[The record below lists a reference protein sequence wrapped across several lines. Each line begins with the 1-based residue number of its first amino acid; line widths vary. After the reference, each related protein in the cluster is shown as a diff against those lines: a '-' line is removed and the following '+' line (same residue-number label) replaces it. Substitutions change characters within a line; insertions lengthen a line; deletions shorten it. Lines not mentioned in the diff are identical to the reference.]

1 MKYKAIEK
9 IAPVQPGKKSGQ
21 WVNSHIIGNTFV
33 IDFWDMDK
41 PELLRHRGRYA
52 MNADTGEY
60 ASQTHEFP
68 HHCQTW
74 TNRGILWFYREN
86 PKENGYFSYFSYEE
100 QAKMMRFSSKKDEEA
115 IKALIGFEEKKK
127 TAYYEVSVYNIITRM
142 ETQYNANRR
151 DVTSKNHMKAVH
163 GMMDRIP
170 PRPDGLE
177 LWIDQMAAGGREYL
191 IKTPE
196 GKYNCT
202 SCGNQFTESRI
213 MRSNKKTLPKD
224 RQECK
229 CPGCK
234 QTVIMSKRSV
244 VDIRARFYLMQ
255 DIDEHM
261 SVSRHFQAHINYS
274 KTEKKHIWLSE
285 AIRFVMFRDVA
296 GKRGTFEIYY
306 NQIPAYEYGH
316 FYTGDSS
323 WDTKKSWGNRYMD
336 TGYIYPDGIT
346 EALAGTDYEHWI
358 RTFTAAAA
366 RGLMA
371 DYNQLMASRTPEMHD
386 ICEML
391 IKGRFYRMFKETA
404 DCISVWS
411 GSYTGPLE
419 TYGDCIEDVFGLADR
434 QLINRLRE
442 LNGGRQILEWLQ
454 LSDEKGVKLSAAFLA
469 WASKNNIR
477 ISESIDALARLSPE
491 AMMNYI
497 IRQKREQYPGKKDS
511 TVLSQYTDYL
521 SMAAKE
527 GKDLTDAMV
536 YKPRELKRRHDELV
550 AEINKR
556 KMIEQMKRDK
566 DAMKKKAKEYRERFP
581 GAEENLKAISSKFTW
596 QDEEYSFIV
605 PKSLLEIVTEGQALH
620 HCVGATD
627 RYFDRIVQRETF
639 IVFLR
644 KVSEPKVPYYTIE
657 VEPGGTV
664 RQHRGAYDEEPDIER
679 IKPHIRKWQAHIRKE
694 MNRKDHADA
703 KISKQKREANIA
715 QLKKDNNTRVL
726 SGLLEDF
733 MEAL

>member
-21 WVNSHIIGNTFV
+21 WVNSHITDNTFV

-68 HHCQTW
+68 HPCHTW
-74 TNRGILWFYREN
+74 TNRGLLWFYREN
-86 PKENGYFSYFSYEE
+86 PKQDGYYSYFSYEE

-127 TAYYEVSVYNIITRM
+127 TAYYKVSVYNIITRM
-142 ETQYNANRR
+142 ETQYNVNRR
-151 DVTSKNHMKAVH
+151 DVTSRDHMNAVRE
-163 GMMDRIP
+163 MMDRIP
-170 PRPDGLE
+170 ERPEGLE
-177 LWIDQMAAGGREYL
+177 EWIDNQAAGGKNYL
-191 IKTPE
+191 MKDKE
-196 GKYNCT
+196 GKYGCT
-202 SCGNQFTESRI
+202 ACGGLFTEAQIR
-213 MRSNKKTLPKD
+213 RGNKKELPKD
-224 RQECK
+224 RQECRCPK
-229 CPGCK
+229 CK
-234 QTVIMSKRSV
+234 AATVMSKRGVS
-244 VDIRARFYLMQ
+244 DIKSRFYLMQ
-255 DIDEHM
+255 DIDEHI
-261 SVSRHFQAHINYS
+261 SVSRHFQVHIHYEAG
-274 KTEKKHIWLSE
+274 KQKAIWLSE
-285 AIRFVMFRDVA
+285 AIRFVMFRDVT

-306 NQIPAYEYGH
+306 NQISAYEYGH

-336 TGYIYPDGIT
+336 TGYIYPDGIR
-346 EALAGTDYEHWI
+346 EALAGTDYEYWI

-366 RGLMA
+366 RGLMT
-371 DYNQLMASRTPEMHD
+371 DYNRLMASRTPEMYD

-454 LSDEKGVKLSAAFLA
+454 LSDETGVKLSSAFLA
-469 WASKNNIR
+469 WASKNNIKV
-477 ISESIDALARLSPE
+477 SESTDALARLSPE

-511 TVLSQYTDYL
+511 AVLSQYTDYL

-566 DAMKKKAKEYRERFP
+566 ATMKKKAKEYRERFP
-581 GAEENLKAISSKFTW
+581 GAEENLREISPRFTW
-596 QDEEYSFIV
+596 KDDDYIFIV

-644 KVSEPKVPYYTIE
+644 KTSEPKVPYYTIE

-664 RQHRGAYDEEPDIER
+664 RQHRSAYDEEPDIER
-679 IKPHIRKWQAHIRKE
+679 IKPHIKAWQAHIRRGMSK
-694 MNRKDHADA
+694 KDHKDA
-703 KISKQKREANIA
+703 EISKKKREENIK
-715 QLKKDNNTRVL
+715 QLKRVNNTRVL

-733 MEAL
+733 MEAM